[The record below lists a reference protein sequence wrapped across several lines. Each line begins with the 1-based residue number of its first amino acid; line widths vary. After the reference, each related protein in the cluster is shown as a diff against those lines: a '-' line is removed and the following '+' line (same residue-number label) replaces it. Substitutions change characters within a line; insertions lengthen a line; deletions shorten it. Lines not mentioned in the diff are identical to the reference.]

1 MSLILSTAPHIRARQ
16 TTRRL
21 MGNVLLSLLPC
32 AAAGVYFFGLRAL
45 LVLLVSTLS
54 AIAAEYLWHVLSH
67 KKADVTDLSAAV
79 TGLLLG
85 LCVTPAVPLWA
96 VAAGS
101 VFAIIIVKQ
110 LFGGIGDN
118 FLNPALTARA
128 VLLASWPA
136 LMTTHLAP
144 AVFPATDAV
153 ASATPLATGGYTAM
167 QLLLGQTPG
176 AIGETCKIAVL
187 VGFVFL
193 LLTGTVSWRIP
204 TVTILSAF
212 VIAWALK
219 MDPLSAVLS
228 GGLLFGAVFMATDY
242 TTSPMHPL
250 PQTLYAVGIGVMTI
264 LIRAFGAYPE
274 GVTYAILLMNILTP
288 LLDRMMPRRIY
299 GHGAVQKEGK
309 RHG

>member
-85 LCVTPAVPLWA
+85 LCVTPAVPLWT
-96 VAAGS
+96 VAIGS
-101 VFAIIIVKQ
+101 AFAIIIVKQ

-144 AVFPATDAV
+144 TVFPATDAV
-153 ASATPLATGGYTAM
+153 ATATPLATGGYTAM

-193 LLTGTVSWRIP
+193 LLTETVSWRIP
-204 TVTILSAF
+204 TVTVLSAF
-212 VIAWALK
+212 VTAWALK
-219 MDPLSAVLS
+219 MDPFSAVLS

-250 PQTLYAVGIGVMTI
+250 PQTLYAAGIGVMTI